1 MDKTKRKILERRGWK
16 AGSASEF
23 LGLSPRDTRY
33 IENMLALRR
42 WLRERFGR
50 APLT

>member
-1 MDKTKRKILERRGWK
+1 MDKTKRKSLERRGWK

-23 LGLSPRDTRY
+23 LCLSPKDTRY
-33 IENMLALRR
+33 IEIKLALSR